1 MPEYILVGRIGRTH
15 GVSGELYVNSLTDNP
30 NRFREGS
37 ELWIEVNGSWKK
49 IKVDSA
55 RLISGKPVVRIEGID
70 NPEDA
75 RELTNSY
82 VYIQESELEELPEG
96 KYYYFSL
103 IGCRVVD
110 ADNKVLGRVV
120 EVEIYPAND
129 VLVIES
135 EKGER
140 CLFPIVRE
148 FVKEIDVKLKK
159 IVVEPP
165 EGIFDSS
172 DES

>member
-30 NRFREGS
+30 NRFREGN
-37 ELWIEVNGSWKK
+37 ELWIEDGGAWKK
-49 IKVDSA
+49 IKIESM
-55 RLISGKPVVRIEGID
+55 REISGKPAVRIEGID
-70 NPEDA
+70 NPDDA
-75 RELTNSY
+75 RELINSFI
-82 VYIQESELEELPEG
+82 YIKESDLEELPEG
-96 KYYYFSL
+96 KYYYFNL

-110 ADNKVLGRVV
+110 AANKLLGRVV

-129 VLVIES
+129 VMVIES

-148 FVKEIDVKLKK
+148 YVKKIDVKLKK

-172 DES
+172 DEN